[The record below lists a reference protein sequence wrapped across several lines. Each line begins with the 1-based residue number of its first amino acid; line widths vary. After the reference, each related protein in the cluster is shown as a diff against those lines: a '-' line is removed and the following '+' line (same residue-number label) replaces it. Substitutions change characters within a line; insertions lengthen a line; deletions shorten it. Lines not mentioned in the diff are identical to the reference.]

1 MTRNEAQTPLIIDA
15 HLPRHGPRRL
25 GDVAAGILRREDGC
39 VLLTSR
45 PPGKDYAG
53 YWELPGGKLEADET
67 VPQALVREL
76 REELGLTITPED
88 VRPWRTLLADY
99 PHTFVRLHFCLINA
113 WQGEPRMR
121 EGQNCTWAP
130 VPVAVR
136 PVLPATA
143 PALRWLENEPL
154 PPPPQEN

>member
-1 MTRNEAQTPLIIDA
+1 MNTHEAQTPLFIDS

-25 GDVAAGILRREDGC
+25 RDVAAGILRRADGC

-45 PPGKDYAG
+45 PAGKDYPG

-67 VPQALVREL
+67 AAQALAREL
-76 REELGLTITPED
+76 LEELGLTVAADD

-99 PHTFVRLHFCLINA
+99 PHTFVRLHFCLVER

-130 VPVAVR
+130 LPIAVR
-136 PVLPATA
+136 PILPATR
-143 PALRWLENEPL
+143 PALRWLEQEP
-154 PPPPQEN
+154 PAA

>member
-99 PHTFVRLHFCLINA
+99 PHTFVRLHFCLISA

-154 PPPPQEN
+154 PPPPQEK